1 MLAQYYHI
9 LKDIIAYKTISSESQ
24 SFPEMQAMSQYL
36 AKLFQE
42 NDCEVDVV
50 TGYGN
55 PIVLAS
61 YIHNPKLPT
70 CLFYGHYD
78 VQAADKSD
86 GRRYDPFSLHLGK
99 EKIYGR
105 GVADNKWQFLIHL
118 LTIFDLIKHKNLCYN
133 IKFILEWDEE
143 SGSSQFA
150 RFVTDYKEQIKSDFC
165 LISDS
170 LLQGSSPCLDAGYRW
185 GINLKLQ
192 LTTATTALH
201 SGLYG
206 GIVPNAVNELSK
218 IVAQIYDMNHRIT
231 IPYFYYDVEEI
242 EAHVTVKHR
251 KIPFDY
257 EKFTETTGI
266 QSLIKDKEFDIF
278 SQIGLRPTIQVT
290 GIHWWYTGE
299 WFLNAIPHVATAHLN
314 FRLVK
319 NQSTQKVLNAFEQ
332 RLKVTVPPYAT
343 YSLAIADLFE
353 PVKVNLQTPFV
364 KKAERILE
372 ALYDHKVHYVYAGG
386 WLPIVS
392 LLHQELQLP
401 FVLVPLA
408 NEDANVHGVNENLD
422 IALIEKWFQF
432 SHAFFAQK

>member
-9 LKDIIAYKTISSESQ
+9 LKDIISYKTISSQ
-24 SFPEMQAMSQYL
+24 WSFFAEMQAMSQYL
-36 AKLFQE
+36 VKLFQE
-42 NDCEVDVV
+42 HDCEVEVI
-50 TGYGN
+50 TSYGN

-70 CLFYGHYD
+70 CLVYGHYD
-78 VQAADKSD
+78 VQAADKSA
-86 GRRYDPFSLHLGK
+86 GRKYDPFSLHLGK

-105 GVADNKWQFLIHL
+105 GVADNKGQFLIHL

-133 IKFILEWDEE
+133 IKVLLEGNEE
-143 SGSSQFA
+143 SGSSQFT
-150 RFVTDYKEQIKSDFC
+150 RFLEEHKEQIKSDFS

-170 LLQGSSPCLDAGYRW
+170 LLQGSSPCLDVGYRW
-185 GINLKLQ
+185 GINLILQ
-192 LTTATTALH
+192 LTTADTSLH

-218 IVAQIYDMNHRIT
+218 IIAQIYDMNHRIT
-231 IPYFYYDVEEI
+231 IPYFYYDVEKI
-242 EAHVTVKHR
+242 ESHVTVKHR
-251 KIPFDY
+251 KLTFDY
-257 EKFTETTGI
+257 EKFSKTTGI
-266 QSLIKDKEFDIF
+266 QSLVKDKEFDVF

-290 GIHWWYTGE
+290 GIQGWYIGE
-299 WFLNAIPHVATAHLN
+299 WFVNTIPHIATADLN

-332 RLKVTVPPYAT
+332 RLRVVVPPYAS
-343 YSLAIADLFE
+343 YSLTIADAFE
-353 PVKVNLQTPFV
+353 PVKVNMQTPFA

-372 ALYDHKVHYVYAGG
+372 ALYDQKVHYVYAGG

-432 SHAFFAQK
+432 SHAFFAAK